1 MTESPA
7 EFLEPPRRDEPESQ
21 DEDDPDPGE
30 RREPRASEQLDT
42 PDEPYG
48 DG

>member
-7 EFLEPPRRDEPESQ
+7 EFLEPLRRDEFESPVEH
-21 DEDDPDPGE
+21 DGDPE
-30 RREPRASEQLDT
+30 RRQPRASEQLDT